1 MLANLNKVL
10 IGFILLCTGAVLGL
24 WLNFGI
30 SLRED
35 SLPNLEPIKNCRE
48 HPSYISENPAVKVY
62 QQGSFCSGVVVS
74 SKYVLTAAH
83 CVQGLNSLA
92 FLEDYYGKGLGSF
105 KVVGIND
112 LYDYALLYGNIDRK
126 VSPAPADFTGNL
138 STSLVTSIITCGWP
152 KGQLQILCTPG
163 YLDGN
168 YFFRRSGKGMLYKG
182 MSGGPVYHQLHKTV
196 IGLNSAVSYNSIIV
210 ASLVGLPQDFNVEVL
225 RECP

>member
-1 MLANLNKVL
+1 MLESLNRIL
-10 IGFILLCTGAVLGL
+10 IAVILICIGVILAF

-30 SLRED
+30 TIRED
-35 SLPNLEPIKNCRE
+35 VLPNLEPIKNCRE
-48 HPSYISENPAVKVY
+48 YPSYISENPAVKVY

-83 CVQGLNSLA
+83 CVQGLDSQA

-105 KVVGIND
+105 RVVGVND
-112 LYDYALLYGNIDRK
+112 LYDYALLYGPVGRK
-126 VSPAPADFTGNL
+126 VSPAPADFTGHL
-138 STSLVTSIITCGWP
+138 SNSLVTPIVTCGWP
-152 KGQLQILCTPG
+152 KGQPQILCTPG

-182 MSGGPVYHQLHKTV
+182 MSGGPVYHNLHKVV

-210 ASLVGLPQDFNVEVL
+210 ASLVGLPEDFNVEVL
-225 RECP
+225 RECK